1 MCIQEGY
8 ELESLS
14 IVFCSDNYLHSIN
27 LQYLQHDT
35 FTDIITFDYAH
46 DPKLIHGELY
56 ISYQRV
62 KENAYQ
68 LHIPIY
74 KELHRVL
81 FHGILHLLGYKDK
94 LKQDEEIMRNKE
106 EYYLRLYFSNKKCS
120 T

>member
-8 ELESLS
+8 ELELLS

-27 LQYLQHDT
+27 VQYLKHDT

-46 DPKLIHGELY
+46 DPKRIHGELY

-94 LKQDEEIMRNKE
+94 LKQDVEIMRNKE